1 MEIKV
6 LGPGCPKCHA
16 LEKTVKD
23 VLAETGL
30 QAELK
35 KITDIKEIASHGI
48 MLTPGLIVNGKV
60 KSAGKVLS
68 KSDVKKFIQQ
78 EQ

>member
-16 LEKTVKD
+16 LEKTVQE
-23 VLAETGL
+23 VISETGIS
-30 QAELK
+30 AEVK
-35 KITDIKEIASHGI
+35 KITDIKQIASHGI
-48 MLTPGLIVNGKV
+48 MLTPGLVINGKI
-60 KSAGKVLS
+60 KSTGKALNKNEVR
-68 KSDVKKFIQQ
+68 KYIEQ